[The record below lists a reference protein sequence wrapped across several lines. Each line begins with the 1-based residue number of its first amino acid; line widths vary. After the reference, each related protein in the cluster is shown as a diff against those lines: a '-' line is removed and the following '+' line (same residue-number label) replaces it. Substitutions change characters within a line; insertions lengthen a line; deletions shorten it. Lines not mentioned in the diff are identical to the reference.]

1 MRQSVRLQSVHSDL
15 HGYPEPF
22 KGTARTPTVGSGRGC
37 FFSKLRTWNSRTMG
51 GRPPKSPGR
60 GGLHSILH
68 ASTPQ
73 IVRVMELYCARY
85 IRLPQI
91 VTLLSVTLPSS
102 ICVPMF
108 QKIIEIKAN
117 LGHFV
122 EKPMSHLILPL
133 LVKQPA

>member
-1 MRQSVRLQSVHSDL
+1 
-15 HGYPEPF
+15 
-22 KGTARTPTVGSGRGC
+22 
-37 FFSKLRTWNSRTMG
+37 
-51 GRPPKSPGR
+51 
-60 GGLHSILH
+60 
-68 ASTPQ
+68 
-73 IVRVMELYCARY
+73 MELYYARY

-91 VTLLSVTLPSS
+91 ATLLSVTLPIS